1 MLDMTTHPRPAQS
14 PLRGVL
20 RFAIGCFLFVSGV
33 LLSAVGPNSAMMLV
47 CYCGY
52 IKLMPAADAT
62 VTISLRLPKSVE
74 LEMRLPLQQHA
85 GQLSVYVSLQRL
97 ANRPQISG
105 RLRDL
110 ADLKAGNCVMIVV
123 YEWSS

>member
-1 MLDMTTHPRPAQS
+1 
-14 PLRGVL
+14 
-20 RFAIGCFLFVSGV
+20 
-33 LLSAVGPNSAMMLV
+33 
-47 CYCGY
+47 
-52 IKLMPAADAT
+52 
-62 VTISLRLPKSVE
+62 
-74 LEMRLPLQQHA
+74 MRLPLQQHA